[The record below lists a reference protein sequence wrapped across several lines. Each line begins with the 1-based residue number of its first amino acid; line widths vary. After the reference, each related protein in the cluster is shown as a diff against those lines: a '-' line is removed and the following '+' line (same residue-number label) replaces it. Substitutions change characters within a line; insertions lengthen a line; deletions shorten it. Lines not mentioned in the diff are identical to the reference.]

1 MILFANASEEL
12 TKDQIKNLTEPYYR
26 IDKAASR
33 RMGGQGFGLPVA
45 DQIMRV
51 HQGRME
57 LEYKEHTMN
66 VRLYF
71 TKHA

>member
-12 TKDQIKNLTEPYYR
+12 TKDQIKNFTEPYYR

-51 HQGRME
+51 YQGRME